1 MTTPMTGT
9 VRTTRRVMTIPD
21 ATALLA
27 RTPVTLNAWLRE
39 LPADWLAGHEGG
51 ESWSPIDVLGHLI
64 HGERTDWMPRVRR
77 ILEHG
82 DSVAFDKFDRLAQFR
97 EFVGWSVPQ
106 LLDEFQRARDT
117 SLQELRSLG
126 LDDAALDRPG
136 RHPELGPVTLRNLL
150 ATWVAHDLD
159 HVMQIARVIAKQYTD
174 EVGPWRTY
182 LRVISG
188 SQG

>member
-1 MTTPMTGT
+1 MTTT
-9 VRTTRRVMTIPD
+9 VKTTRRALTVAE
-21 ATALLA
+21 ATAALG
-27 RTPVTLNAWLRE
+27 RTPVMLNGWLRE
-39 LPADWLAGHEGG
+39 APADWLAGNEGG

-64 HGERTDWMPRVRR
+64 HGEHTDWIPRMRR

-82 DSVAFDKFDRLAQFR
+82 DTVPFDKFDRFAQFR
-97 EFVGWSVPQ
+97 DYVGWSVPQ
-106 LLDEFQRARDT
+106 LLDEFQRARAA
-117 SLQELRSLG
+117 SVRELQAMK

-159 HVMQIARVIAKQYTD
+159 HVMQIARVMAKQYTD
-174 EVGPWRTY
+174 EVGPWRQY

-188 SQG
+188 TQG